1 MNRER
6 ELLVNGLIAFLLE
19 YCAKDSGKGWVCE
32 EKETSY
38 YADIRGLNT
47 IYQYLLVKIIK

>member
-19 YCAKDSGKGWVCE
+19 YYAKDSGKGWVCE

>member
-19 YCAKDSGKGWVCE
+19 YYAKDSGKGRVWEVNTCFYL
-32 EKETSY
+32 ETG
-38 YADIRGLNT
+38 IC
-47 IYQYLLVKIIK
+47 KITG